1 MIPLDKCLNYHA
13 ENFGINIESICIF
26 NATDAVSIQIYS
38 VSITLTM
45 VLSMVLLLQEFS
57 LVEFS

>member
-26 NATDAVSIQIYS
+26 NATDAVSIDILSIYYS
-38 VSITLTM
+38 YNGFINGFAVTR
-45 VLSMVLLLQEFS
+45 V
-57 LVEFS
+57 